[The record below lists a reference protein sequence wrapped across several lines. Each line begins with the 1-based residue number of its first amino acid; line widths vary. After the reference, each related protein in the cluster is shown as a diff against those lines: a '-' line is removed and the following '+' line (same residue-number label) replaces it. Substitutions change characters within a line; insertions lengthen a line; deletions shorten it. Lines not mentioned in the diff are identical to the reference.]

1 MLTLE
6 NVSGSYGAV
15 EVVRQVS
22 FGLAAGEVLGLMGR
36 NGAGKTSL
44 LRTVMGLVPRRSGSI
59 RIGEYE
65 IMGAPPHLVASYGI
79 AYVPQGRR
87 IFAELTVE
95 ENLQMGLLAGKSA
108 LEKMEEALVLFPL
121 LKERMKQQSG
131 TLSGGEQQMLAVAR
145 ALCAGPK
152 VLLLDEPSEGLVPA
166 IVGRILDIIVKLKAE
181 GLGVLL
187 VEQQVKLA
195 LAFCDRILLMENGSI
210 RHEALASVLSA
221 DPLPLER
228 YIGVHR

>member
-1 MLTLE
+1 MLALTK
-6 NVSGSYGAV
+6 VSGSYGAV
-15 EVVRQVS
+15 EVVREVS

-36 NGAGKTSL
+36 NGAGKTSV
-44 LRTVMGLVPRRSGSI
+44 LRTIMGLVPKRSGSI
-59 RIGEYE
+59 RLGEYDL
-65 IMGAPPHLVASYGI
+65 MKVPPHHIAALGV

-87 IFAELTVE
+87 LFGELTVE
-95 ENLQMGLLAGKSA
+95 ENLRMGLLAGKASW
-108 LEKMEEALVLFPL
+108 KTMEEAITLFPV
-121 LKERMKQQSG
+121 LKERLKQQSS

-145 ALCAGPK
+145 ALCVRPR

-166 IVGRILDIIVKLKAE
+166 IVGRILESIMKLKQQ
-181 GLGVLL
+181 GLAVLL

-195 LAFCDRILLMENGSI
+195 LAVCDRILLMENGSI
-210 RHEALASVLSA
+210 QHEASAGALSA

>member
-1 MLTLE
+1 MLTLQK
-6 NVSGSYGAV
+6 VSGSYGAV
-15 EVVRQVS
+15 EVVREVS
-22 FGLAAGEVLGLMGR
+22 FSLASGEVLGLMGR

-59 RIGEYE
+59 RIGEE
-65 IMGAPPHLVASYGI
+65 ELMGVPPHRIAARGV

-87 IFAELTVE
+87 LFGELTVE
-95 ENLQMGLLAGKSA
+95 ENLQMGLLAGKSSP
-108 LEKMEEALVLFPL
+108 EKRDEALALFPI
-121 LKERMKQQSG
+121 LKDRLKQQSG

-145 ALCAGPK
+145 ALCVGPK
-152 VLLLDEPSEGLVPA
+152 ILLLDEPSEGLVPA
-166 IVGRILDIIVKLKAE
+166 IVGRILDSIVKLKTE
-181 GLGVLL
+181 GLAVLL

-210 RHEALASVLSA
+210 RHEAAASALSR

>member
-1 MLTLE
+1 MLTLQK
-6 NVSGSYGAV
+6 VSGSYGAV
-15 EVVRQVS
+15 EVVREVS
-22 FGLAAGEVLGLMGR
+22 FSLASGEVLGLMGR

-59 RIGEYE
+59 RIGEDE
-65 IMGAPPHLVASYGI
+65 LMSVPPHRIAARGI

-87 IFAELTVE
+87 LFGELTVE
-95 ENLQMGLLAGKSA
+95 ENLQMGLLAGKSS
-108 LEKMEEALVLFPL
+108 LEKRDEALALFPI
-121 LKERMKQQSG
+121 LKERLKQQSG
-131 TLSGGEQQMLAVAR
+131 SLSGGEQQMLAVAR
-145 ALCAGPK
+145 ALCVGPK
-152 VLLLDEPSEGLVPA
+152 ILLLDEPSEGRVPA
-166 IVGRILDIIVKLKAE
+166 IVGRLLDSIVKLKTE
-181 GLGVLL
+181 GLAVLL

-210 RHEALASVLSA
+210 RHEAAASALST

>member
-6 NVSGSYGAV
+6 KVSGSYGAV
-15 EVVRQVS
+15 EVVREVS
-22 FGLAAGEVLGLMGR
+22 FSLAPGEVLGLMGR

-59 RIGEYE
+59 RIGEDE
-65 IMGAPPHLVASYGI
+65 VSGVPPHRIAAHGI

-87 IFAELTVE
+87 LFGELTVE
-95 ENLQMGLLAGKSA
+95 ENLQMGLLAGKNSP
-108 LEKMEEALVLFPL
+108 EKTEEALTLFPI
-121 LKERMKQQSG
+121 LKERLRQQAS

-145 ALCAGPK
+145 ALCVGPR
-152 VLLLDEPSEGLVPA
+152 VLLLDEPSEGLAPA
-166 IVGRILDIIVKLKAE
+166 IVGRILDSIVKLKAE
-181 GLGVLL
+181 GLAVLL

-195 LAFCDRILLMENGSI
+195 LAVCDRILLMENGSI
-210 RHEALASVLSA
+210 RHEAPASALAV